1 VSYAIRVGIV
11 DSHPMF
17 REAVAQTLTYT
28 AGIEVVGEGATAA
41 AALKVAEEL
50 RPDVMLLEIYL
61 PGGGVEAVAN
71 IARACPSVRTV
82 MLTLSENEFDV
93 VSALQAGARGY
104 VLKTSTGTEVV
115 ETVRAIFRGESYVPP
130 QLAAKLLLTLQ
141 RQPTKKRRARTTIGK
156 AFLKN
161 HIEIELCARLFL
173 LAIDEKIKLLRENRA
188 NHPEKISERDQTI
201 ADLEDLKC
209 RVEAFLSVTSQFAA
223 KKAKEA
229 SVVETTTS
237 FAAGIQNWWA
247 KDHVQICRQSALMM
261 LFGIGVATCSLAG
274 AGGVLAVGISGAL
287 VGGKPVV
294 DAIKAV
300 ANNHIP
306 TQKDHWNLLN
316 IRLIEPRPMLSDHAS
331 SERAT

>member
-28 AGIEVVGEGATAA
+28 EGIEVVGEGATAA
-41 AALKVAEEL
+41 DALKVAEEL

-141 RQPTKKRRARTTIGK
+141 RQPTKNGG
-156 AFLKN
+156 
-161 HIEIELCARLFL
+161 HV
-173 LAIDEKIKLLRENRA
+173 
-188 NHPEKISERDQTI
+188 PPSERP
-201 ADLEDLKC
+201 
-209 RVEAFLSVTSQFAA
+209 F
-223 KKAKEA
+223 
-229 SVVETTTS
+229 
-237 FAAGIQNWWA
+237 
-247 KDHVQICRQSALMM
+247 
-261 LFGIGVATCSLAG
+261 
-274 AGGVLAVGISGAL
+274 
-287 VGGKPVV
+287 
-294 DAIKAV
+294 
-300 ANNHIP
+300 
-306 TQKDHWNLLN
+306 
-316 IRLIEPRPMLSDHAS
+316 
-331 SERAT
+331 